1 MKQTDN
7 NLNKK
12 HFQFGRVIAF
22 CILMIITLAT
32 IFPLVFMF
40 MNSLKDKIDYLQNP
54 YGLPSNASFQ
64 NYLRMFRQYDVPQA
78 LWNSLITTTVSVFLT
93 ACVSSLAS
101 FALAKLRFR
110 HREKMFT
117 FLTAFMMMPIIVLLI
132 PVYIMFSKAG
142 LINNRWS
149 VILFWFVGNLP
160 YGIYMM
166 TANMKN
172 IPREIL
178 ESARIDGASW
188 WQVFGRIVLPLSMPI
203 IATMVI
209 VYFMWTWN
217 DLLMP
222 MLFLQFPDKA
232 TLTVTVSTVVGKYFT
247 NMPLLLAGLV
257 INSIPTIFIYLFFQ
271 KYIIKGV
278 TSGAVK

>member
-1 MKQTDN
+1 MKQ
-7 NLNKK
+7 LKK
-12 HFQFGRVIAF
+12 THFSIGRAIAF
-22 CILMIITLAT
+22 CVLVVITLVT
-32 IFPLVFMF
+32 ILPLAFMF
-40 MNSLKDKIDYLQNP
+40 MNSLKDKVDYLQNP
-54 YGLPSNASFQ
+54 YGLPANPSLQ
-64 NYLRMFRQYDVPQA
+64 NYFRMFRQYDVLQA
-78 LWNSLITTTVSVFLT
+78 LLNSLITTSVSVLMT

-101 FALAKLRFR
+101 FALAKLRFP

-132 PVYIMFSKAG
+132 PVYIMFSKLG

-166 TANMKN
+166 TANMKS
-172 IPREIL
+172 IPTEIL

-188 WQVFGRIVLPLSMPI
+188 WQIFGRIVLPLSKPI

-232 TLTVTVSTVVGKYFT
+232 TLTVTVSTIVGKYFT

-278 TSGAVK
+278 TSGAGK